1 MSKKVTYNVLAF
13 LFVLTFL
20 PNTFFFASST
30 WQTGIDTGDF
40 YGGNI
45 ERVSGLHSYSMG
57 QVCLGLINLSAHR

>member
-1 MSKKVTYNVLAF
+1 
-13 LFVLTFL
+13 LTCL

-57 QVCLGLINLSAHR
+57 QVCLELMNLSAHC